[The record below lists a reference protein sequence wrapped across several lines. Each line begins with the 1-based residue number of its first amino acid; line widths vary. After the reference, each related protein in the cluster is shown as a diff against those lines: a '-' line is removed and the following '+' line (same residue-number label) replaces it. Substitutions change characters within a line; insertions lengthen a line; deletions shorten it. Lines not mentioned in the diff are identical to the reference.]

1 MHTAWL
7 ALYGEILGS
16 EVVDEDGL
24 PHQIRD
30 TVLLLQAGMLLLLD
44 FDDSVGDPVIQP
56 SIHLPL
62 IISLPL
68 QRQIFDIPKRDLRDL
83 FLNFRIPNRHL
94 P

>member
-44 FDDSVGDPVIQP
+44 FDDSVGDAVI
-56 SIHLPL
+56 
-62 IISLPL
+62 
-68 QRQIFDIPKRDLRDL
+68 
-83 FLNFRIPNRHL
+83 
-94 P
+94 